1 MEDQLKMLKEEKR
14 GTLNDISKNHNELEQ
29 LLIQLNRKK

>member
-14 GTLNDISKNHNELEQ
+14 GTLNDISKNHNELE
-29 LLIQLNRKK
+29 